1 MMRRRGFLREVIMR
15 GVVVAM
21 VVLAGAS
28 SARAADNLE
37 QAKAYF
43 QAGVEAYDQGKYEVA
58 LREFQHA
65 HALSHSPALYFN
77 MAACEEHMDHY
88 QAAALLLR
96 QYLIE
101 KPDADDRPTG
111 ELRIKS
117 LEERDDRLHK
127 MIEPPPTVKPAPAV
141 VAPPPPTAKS
151 DTSRPHLKYTWVMLG
166 ATAAVGAAAIGVGAY
181 TVAHH
186 SDLKNGCGNSADGCT
201 SAQISGL
208 KSTAVA
214 TDVLIGVTAAAAVAT
229 VVFAVVE
236 SRKARAHA
244 DASTHVADA
253 RPRVAFI
260 GNGVA
265 F

>member
-1 MMRRRGFLREVIMR
+1 M
-15 GVVVAM
+15 A
-21 VVLAGAS
+21 VLAGAS
-28 SARAADNLE
+28 SARADNLD

-77 MAACEEHMDHY
+77 MAACEEHMDHF

-101 KPDADDRPTG
+101 KPEADDRSNV
-111 ELRIKS
+111 ELRIKA

-127 MIEPPPTVKPAPAV
+127 MNEPAPTVKPTPATMTP
-141 VAPPPPTAKS
+141 AATEPAKP
-151 DTSRPHLKYTWVMLG
+151 RLKYTWVMLG

-186 SDLKNGCGNSADGCT
+186 SDLKNGCGNSAGGCT
-201 SAQISGL
+201 SSQIDGL
-208 KSTAVA
+208 KSTAIA
-214 TDVLIGVTAAAAVAT
+214 TDVLIGVTAAAAVGT
-229 VVFAVVE
+229 IVFAVVE
-236 SRKARAHA
+236 SRKGRAHA
-244 DASTHVADA
+244 QRGTH
-253 RPRVAFI
+253 VAFI

>member
-1 MMRRRGFLREVIMR
+1 MRAI
-15 GVVVAM
+15 VAGL
-21 VVLAGAS
+21 VALAAAS
-28 SARAADNLE
+28 TARAGENME

-43 QAGVEAYDQGKYEVA
+43 NSGVEAYDQGKYEVA

-77 MAACEEHMDHY
+77 MAACEEHMDHF

-101 KPDADDRPTG
+101 KPDADDKANV

-127 MIEPPPTVKPAPAV
+127 MNEPEPTVKPNAGLTPTEE
-141 VAPPPPTAKS
+141 APPPSK
-151 DTSRPHLKYTWVMLG
+151 PHLKYTWVMLG

-186 SDLKNGCGNSADGCT
+186 SDLKNGCGNTVDGCT
-201 SAQISGL
+201 AAQISGL
-208 KSTAVA
+208 KSTAIA

-229 VVFAVVE
+229 VVFAVLE
-236 SRKARAHA
+236 TRKGRAHA
-244 DASTHVADA
+244 DGGT
-253 RPRVAFI
+253 RVAFI
-260 GNGVA
+260 GNGVV

>member
-1 MMRRRGFLREVIMR
+1 MRAVMAGL
-15 GVVVAM
+15 VA
-21 VVLAGAS
+21 LAAAS
-28 SARAADNLE
+28 APQASEENMA

-43 QAGVEAYDQGKYEVA
+43 GAGVEAYDQGKYETA

-101 KPDADDRPTG
+101 KPDADDRANV
-111 ELRIKS
+111 ELRVKS
-117 LEERDDRLHK
+117 LEERDERLHK
-127 MIEPPPTVKPAPAV
+127 MNEPEPSVKPNAGAMPTTATE
-141 VAPPPPTAKS
+141 APPK
-151 DTSRPHLKYTWVMLG
+151 RHLKYTWVMLG
-166 ATAAVGAAAIGVGAY
+166 VTAGVGAAAIGVGAY

-186 SDLKNGCGNSADGCT
+186 SDLKNGCGNTVAGCT
-201 SAQISGL
+201 SSQLDGL

-229 VVFAVVE
+229 VVFAVLE
-236 SRKARAHA
+236 TKKGRAHA
-244 DASTHVADA
+244 DARDA
-253 RPRVAFI
+253 GAAGSRVAFI
-260 GNGVA
+260 GNGVS

>member
-1 MMRRRGFLREVIMR
+1 MRWWAAALA
-15 GVVVAM
+15 VVVTVAFG
-21 VVLAGAS
+21 GA
-28 SARAADNLE
+28 ARAQAAADNMTR
-37 QAKAYF
+37 AKAYF
-43 QAGVEAYDQGKYEVA
+43 AAGVDAYDQGRYEVA

-101 KPDADDRPTG
+101 KPEADDKTNV

-127 MIEPPPTVKPAPAV
+127 MVES
-141 VAPPPPTAKS
+141 PPPPMKSNDVMATAPAATTKPKS
-151 DTSRPHLKYTWVMLG
+151 HLKYTWVMLG
-166 ATAAVGAAAIGVGAY
+166 ATAAVGVAAIGVGAY

-186 SDLKNGCGNSADGCT
+186 GDLKNGCGNTVDGC
-201 SAQISGL
+201 SASQVSGL

-236 SRKARAHA
+236 SRRGRASAHA
-244 DASTHVADA
+244 ALGSSPPEPA
-253 RPRVAFI
+253 RVAWTGTGLVF
-260 GNGVA
+260 
-265 F
+265 

>member
-1 MMRRRGFLREVIMR
+1 MRAI
-15 GVVVAM
+15 VAGL
-21 VVLAGAS
+21 VAAALTAAVAPA
-28 SARAADNLE
+28 ARATEENVE
-37 QAKAYF
+37 RAKAYF
-43 QAGVEAYDQGKYEVA
+43 AAGVEAYDQGKHEVA

-101 KPDADDRPTG
+101 KPDADDRANV
-111 ELRIKS
+111 EVRVKS
-117 LEERDDRLHK
+117 LEERDERLHK
-127 MIEPPPTVKPAPAV
+127 MNEPAATVKPQADTTAATTSTTTTTTV
-141 VAPPPPTAKS
+141 TTTPPPAK
-151 DTSRPHLKYTWVMLG
+151 RHLKYTWVMLG

-186 SDLKNGCGNSADGCT
+186 SDLKNGCGNTVDGC
-201 SAQISGL
+201 SSSQISGL

-229 VVFAVVE
+229 VVFAVLE
-236 SRKARAHA
+236 SKKARAHA
-244 DASTHVADA
+244 DAGGGT
-253 RPRVAFI
+253 RVAFI
-260 GNGVA
+260 GNGVT

>member
-1 MMRRRGFLREVIMR
+1 MR
-15 GVVVAM
+15 GIVAGLLM
-21 VVLAGAS
+21 LAAAS
-28 SARAADNLE
+28 AARAAGENME

-43 QAGVEAYDQGKYEVA
+43 GAGVDAYDQGKYEVA

-101 KPDADDRPTG
+101 KPDADDRANV
-111 ELRIKS
+111 ELRVKS
-117 LEERDDRLHK
+117 LEERDERLHK
-127 MIEPPPTVKPAPAV
+127 IEPEPTVKPNAGVTPTAT
-141 VAPPPPTAKS
+141 APPAKA
-151 DTSRPHLKYTWVMLG
+151 HLKYTWVMLG

-186 SDLKNGCGNSADGCT
+186 SDLKNGCGNSVDGCT
-201 SAQISGL
+201 SSQINGL
-208 KSTAVA
+208 KSTAIA
-214 TDVLIGVTAAAAVAT
+214 TDVLIGVAAAAAVAT
-229 VVFAVVE
+229 VVFAVLE
-236 SRKARAHA
+236 TRKGARAR
-244 DASTHVADA
+244 SRA
-253 RPRVAFI
+253 RKVAFI
-260 GNGVA
+260 GNGVT

>member
-1 MMRRRGFLREVIMR
+1 MRAI
-15 GVVVAM
+15 VAGL
-21 VVLAGAS
+21 VAVTALTAT
-28 SARAADNLE
+28 ARAGEENVA

-43 QAGVEAYDQGKYEVA
+43 GAGVEAYDQGKYEIA

-101 KPDADDRPTG
+101 KPDADDRANV
-111 ELRIKS
+111 ELRVKS
-117 LEERDDRLHK
+117 LEERDERLHK
-127 MIEPPPTVKPAPAV
+127 MNEPEPTVKPSAGTTTPATTATE
-141 VAPPPPTAKS
+141 APP
-151 DTSRPHLKYTWVMLG
+151 RRHLKYTWVMLG
-166 ATAAVGAAAIGVGAY
+166 VTAGVGAAAIGVGAY

-186 SDLKNGCGNSADGCT
+186 SDLKNGCGNTAGGCT
-201 SAQISGL
+201 SSQINGL

-229 VVFAVVE
+229 VVFAVLE
-236 SRKARAHA
+236 TRKARAHA
-244 DASTHVADA
+244 EHADAHDGSGTHVA
-253 RPRVAFI
+253 FT
-260 GNGVA
+260 GNGVT

>member
-1 MMRRRGFLREVIMR
+1 MRAI
-15 GVVVAM
+15 VVGLVM
-21 VVLAGAS
+21 LAAAS
-28 SARAADNLE
+28 TAQAAGENME

-43 QAGVEAYDQGKYEVA
+43 NGGVEAYDQGRYEVA

-101 KPDADDRPTG
+101 KPDADDRANV
-111 ELRIKS
+111 EVRVKS
-117 LEERDDRLHK
+117 LEERDERLHK
-127 MIEPPPTVKPAPAV
+127 MTEPPPTLKTTQTTTAEPAPA
-141 VAPPPPTAKS
+141 PK
-151 DTSRPHLKYTWVMLG
+151 PHLKYTWVMLG
-166 ATAAVGAAAIGVGAY
+166 VTAGVGAAAIGVGAY

-186 SDLKNGCGNSADGCT
+186 SDLKNGCGNSVDGCT
-201 SAQISGL
+201 SSQVNGL
-208 KSTAVA
+208 KSTAIA

-229 VVFAVVE
+229 VVFAVLE
-236 SRKARAHA
+236 TRKGRAHA
-244 DASTHVADA
+244 DAKTT
-253 RPRVAFI
+253 RVAFT
-260 GNGVA
+260 GNGVT

>member
-1 MMRRRGFLREVIMR
+1 MRAL
-15 GVVVAM
+15 VAAIA
-21 VVLAGAS
+21 VLAAAS
-28 SARAADNLE
+28 SARGDGNIE

-88 QAAALLLR
+88 QAAGLLLR

-101 KPDADDRPTG
+101 KPDADDKANV
-111 ELRIKS
+111 ELRIKA
-117 LEERDDRLHK
+117 LEERDERLHK
-127 MIEPPPTVKPAPAV
+127 MTEPPPVKPAPAV
-141 VAPPPPTAKS
+141 TSTTTPPPVAPPPEKP
-151 DTSRPHLKYTWVMLG
+151 RLKYTWVLLG

-186 SDLKNGCGNSADGCT
+186 SDLKNGCGNSVDGCT
-201 SAQISGL
+201 TAQIDGL
-208 KSTAVA
+208 KSTAIA

-236 SRKARAHA
+236 SKKGRTHA
-244 DASTHVADA
+244 DAGGA
-253 RPRVAFI
+253 RVAFI

>member
-1 MMRRRGFLREVIMR
+1 MRA
-15 GVVVAM
+15 VVAGL
-21 VVLAGAS
+21 VVLAATS
-28 SARAADNLE
+28 TARAENVE

-43 QAGVEAYDQGKYEVA
+43 NAGVEAYDQGKYEVA

-77 MAACEEHMDHY
+77 MAACEEHMDHF

-101 KPDADDRPTG
+101 KPDADDRG
-111 ELRIKS
+111 NVEVRIKS

-127 MIEPPPTVKPAPAV
+127 MNEPEPTVKPSAGLTATT
-141 VAPPPPTAKS
+141 PPPE
-151 DTSRPHLKYTWVMLG
+151 RPKPRLKYTWVMLG
-166 ATAAVGAAAIGVGAY
+166 VTAGIGAAAIGVGAY

-186 SDLKNGCGNSADGCT
+186 SDLKNGCGNTVDGCT
-201 SAQISGL
+201 ASQINGL

-236 SRKARAHA
+236 SRKGRAHA
-244 DASTHVADA
+244 DRGTH
-253 RPRVAFI
+253 VAFI
-260 GNGVA
+260 GNGVT

>member
-1 MMRRRGFLREVIMR
+1 MR
-15 GVVVAM
+15 GIVAGLLM
-21 VVLAGAS
+21 LAAVS
-28 SARAADNLE
+28 TARAGENME

-43 QAGVEAYDQGKYEVA
+43 GAGVEAYDQGKYEIA

-101 KPDADDRPTG
+101 KPDADDRANV
-111 ELRIKS
+111 EVRVKS
-117 LEERDDRLHK
+117 LEERDERLHK
-127 MIEPPPTVKPAPAV
+127 IEPDPGVKPLGGTITQ
-141 VAPPPPTAKS
+141 APPPPAAATK
-151 DTSRPHLKYTWVMLG
+151 PKLKYTWILLG
-166 ATAAVGAAAIGVGAY
+166 VTGAVGIAAIGVGAY

-186 SDLKNGCGNSADGCT
+186 SDLQNGCGKTAAGC
-201 SAQISGL
+201 SSSQISGL
-208 KSTAVA
+208 KSTAIA

-229 VVFAVVE
+229 VAFAIVE
-236 SRKARAHA
+236 TRKGRAHA
-244 DASTHVADA
+244 DSGRGT
-253 RPRVAFI
+253 RVAWI

>member
-1 MMRRRGFLREVIMR
+1 MMRAIAATL
-15 GVVVAM
+15 
-21 VVLAGAS
+21 VVLIGAS
-28 SARAADNLE
+28 AARAAGENVE

-43 QAGVEAYDQGKYEVA
+43 NAGVEAYDQGKYEVA

-65 HALSHSPALYFN
+65 HALSHSAALYFN
-77 MAACEEHMDHY
+77 MAACEEHMDHF

-101 KPDADDRPTG
+101 KPEAEDRPNV

-117 LEERDDRLHK
+117 LEERDERLHK
-127 MIEPPPTVKPAPAV
+127 MNEPQATVKTKPEPQAVTAPE
-141 VAPPPPTAKS
+141 
-151 DTSRPHLKYTWVMLG
+151 RPRPRLRYTWVMLG
-166 ATAAVGAAAIGVGAY
+166 ATAAFGAAAIGVGAY

-186 SDLKNGCGNSADGCT
+186 SDLKSSCGSTVDGCT
-201 SAQISGL
+201 TAQVSGL

-236 SRKARAHA
+236 SRKGRAQADRGARMAW
-244 DASTHVADA
+244 
-253 RPRVAFI
+253 
-260 GNGVA
+260 NGAGVS

>member
-1 MMRRRGFLREVIMR
+1 MR
-15 GVVVAM
+15 GIVAGILM
-21 VVLAGAS
+21 LTAVS
-28 SARAADNLE
+28 TARAAGENME

-43 QAGVEAYDQGKYEVA
+43 GAGVDAYDQGKYEIA

-101 KPDADDRPTG
+101 KPDADDRANV
-111 ELRIKS
+111 ELRVKS
-117 LEERDDRLHK
+117 LEERDERLHK
-127 MIEPPPTVKPAPAV
+127 IEPEPLVKSSAGTSTSSTEPPK
-141 VAPPPPTAKS
+141 
-151 DTSRPHLKYTWVMLG
+151 RHLKYTWVMLG
-166 ATAAVGAAAIGVGAY
+166 VTAGVGAAAIGVGAY

-186 SDLKNGCGNSADGCT
+186 SDLKNGCGNSIDGCT
-201 SAQISGL
+201 SSQIDGL

-214 TDVLIGVTAAAAVAT
+214 TDVLIGVAAAAAVAT
-229 VVFAVVE
+229 VVFAVLETRKGHARE
-236 SRKARAHA
+236 SG
-244 DASTHVADA
+244 S
-253 RPRVAFI
+253 RVAFI
-260 GNGVA
+260 GNGVT